1 MQCHINLYN
10 LIDKHTHKFWL
21 ITFVP
26 FERMKIM
33 TTLNE
38 QLANFKVI
46 PVIAINKAEDAIP
59 LGQTLIDNGMPCA
72 EITFRTECAPEAIRI
87 MRAKY
92 PEMLIGAGTILT
104 NEQVDQAIDAGV
116 DFIVSPGFN
125 PRTVQYCLDKNIPI
139 IPGVNNPSLVE
150 LAMDMGLS
158 TLKFFP
164 AEASGGTAMLKALS
178 AVYPVKF
185 MPTGGVSL
193 KNLDEYLSIS
203 SVITCGG
210 TWMVPTNLID
220 EGNWEE
226 LGKLI
231 SDAITHV

>member
-1 MQCHINLYN
+1 
-10 LIDKHTHKFWL
+10 
-21 ITFVP
+21 
-26 FERMKIM
+26 M

-38 QLANFKVI
+38 QLANLKVI

-59 LGQTLIDNGMPCA
+59 LGRTLVENGMPCA
-72 EITFRTECAPEAIRI
+72 EITFRTECAAEAIRA
-87 MRAKY
+87 MRAEF

-104 NEQVDQAIDAGV
+104 NEQVDQAIEAGV

-125 PRTVQYCLDKNIPI
+125 PRTVQYCLDKGVAI

-150 LAMDMGLS
+150 QAMEMGLR

-164 AEASGGTAMLKALS
+164 AEPSGGVGMLKALT

-193 KNLDEYLSIS
+193 GNVDEYLSIP
-203 SVITCGG
+203 SVLACGG
-210 TWMVPTNLID
+210 TWMVPTKLID
-220 EGNWEE
+220 EGKWDE
-226 LGKLI
+226 LGTLVR
-231 SDAITHV
+231 DAVAHVA